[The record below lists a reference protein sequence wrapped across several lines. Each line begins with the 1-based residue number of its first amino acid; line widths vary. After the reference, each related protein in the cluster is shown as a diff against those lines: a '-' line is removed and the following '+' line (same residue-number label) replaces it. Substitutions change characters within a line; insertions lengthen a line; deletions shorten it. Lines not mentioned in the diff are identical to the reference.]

1 MYVLMVPGEVVERVE
16 VSNIHKPSTRKMSAA
31 HEDYITTVLGGRRT
45 RNSGAVWS
53 DQMDVRNDVRDD
65 RFAFAADGKSTFS
78 ESIGVSRAMWKKAVE
93 QSGDLDTCLPLRWYD
108 TYRLDVG
115 LDLIVISMNTFEE
128 LLEIARNCDCG

>member
-1 MYVLMVPGEVVERVE
+1 
-16 VSNIHKPSTRKMSAA
+16 MSEA
-31 HEDYITTVLGGRRT
+31 HEEYIAKILDGRKT

-65 RFAFAADGKSTFS
+65 RFPFAADGKSTFG
-78 ESIGVSRAMWKKAVE
+78 ETIGVSRAMWQKAVE

-115 LDLIVISMNTFEE
+115 LDLVVISMNMFSE